1 MPTPRQRIVVLAFM
15 LLVLAALP
23 AVVFAGG
30 DKRIGWL
37 VIDGPVLEQP
47 SSLAWLF
54 GNNAPETL
62 RHMTAS
68 IEDAASSDD
77 IAGLVVHLKDFQ
89 CNFSQ
94 TLALGAAM
102 DGVRK
107 AGKTVHVFSE
117 NYGPMELLLGA
128 SADEVIVQNGGQV
141 SFPGLYSEELYLAD
155 ALQLIGVKADMV
167 QIGDYKGAADQMSRN
182 VASPE
187 WSQNIDALLDD
198 LWAQMGERLKH
209 GRHLSDAQWKQ
220 VLDQGWSADGK
231 LARQLGLIDTSLD
244 ILDLKAHVAKQCGT
258 DRITTD
264 LGPTADE
271 FQLDMNNPFAM
282 LAMLMREPDNTPTR
296 PTIAVVHIDGP
307 IADGDSSE
315 GGMFGGSSVGSRTIR
330 EALKEVEDEDLIKGL
345 VVRIDSPGGSAI
357 ASEIIWQGLRRVA
370 AKKPVFISV
379 GAMAASGGYYIAV
392 GGDRIYVDPASIVG
406 SIGVVGGKMV
416 TGGLFDMI
424 HIGITPRARG
434 PHAQLMS
441 TARAWDESERALI
454 RNEMKQTYDLFTS
467 RVTQGRGSR
476 VDLKKIAEG
485 RVFTGRQAIAN
496 GMADGLADFDSTIE
510 KLAAETG
517 LADGRYDVMTY
528 PGPRSIPEMLRGML
542 PGGVSAPAMP
552 GAAAPLVNVSAIK
565 ALVGD
570 SAWSQIRDS
579 LNALMQLRDRHV
591 LLIAPRTIVVK

>member
-1 MPTPRQRIVVLAFM
+1 MPTPRQRIVALAAM
-15 LLVLAALP
+15 LLLLAALP
-23 AVVFAGG
+23 AIVFAGS
-30 DKRIGWL
+30 DRRIGWL

-47 SSLAWLF
+47 SPLAWLF
-54 GNNAPETL
+54 GNDAPETL
-62 RHMTAS
+62 RHMTAR

-77 IAGLVVHLKDFQ
+77 IAGLVIHLKDFQ

-102 DGVRK
+102 ENVRK

-128 SADEVIVQNGGQV
+128 SADEVIMQNGGAM
-141 SFPGLYSEELYLAD
+141 SFPGLYSEEIYLAD

-182 VASPE
+182 AASPE
-187 WSQNIDALLDD
+187 WSQNIEALLDD
-198 LWAQMGERLKH
+198 LWAQMGERLKA
-209 GRHLSDAQWKQ
+209 GRHLSDAQWSQ
-220 VLDQGWSADGK
+220 VLDQGWSADA
-231 LARQLGLIDTSLD
+231 ARAIQLGLIDTSLD
-244 ILDLKAHVAKQCGT
+244 ILDLKAHVAKACGT

-271 FQLDMNNPFAM
+271 FQLDVSNPFAM
-282 LAMLMREPDNTPTR
+282 LGMIMREPDHTPTR
-296 PTIAVVHIDGP
+296 PTIAVLHISGP
-307 IADGDSSE
+307 IVDGESSE
-315 GGMFGGSSVGSRTIR
+315 GGMLGGASVGSRTIR
-330 EALKEVEDEDLIKGL
+330 EALKEVEDESLIKGL

-370 AKKPVFISV
+370 EKKPVFVSV
-379 GAMAASGGYYIAV
+379 GSMAASGGYYIAV
-392 GGDRIYVDPASIVG
+392 GGDRIFVDPGSIVG

-416 TGGLFDMI
+416 AGGLFDMV

-434 PHAQLMS
+434 PHAQMMS
-441 TARAWDESERALI
+441 STRVWDESERALV

-467 RVTQGRGSR
+467 RVVQGRGSR
-476 VDLKKIAEG
+476 VDLSKIAEG

-496 GMADGLADFDSTIE
+496 GMADGLAGFDATIE

-517 LADGRYDVMTY
+517 LKDGDYDVMTY
-528 PGPRSIPEMLRGML
+528 PGPKSIPEMLRSML
-542 PGGVSAPAMP
+542 PGGVGAPAMP
-552 GAAAPLVNVSAIK
+552 GADAPLVNVSAIK
-565 ALVGD
+565 AVVGE
-570 SAWSQIRDS
+570 SAWGQIRDS

-591 LLIAPRTIVVK
+591 LLIAPRAIVLK